1 MFLKY
6 FSIKINVL
14 LIFLVFI
21 KFLILYF
28 CIFKNK
34 LSLFLSLQKY
44 KIKNW
49 IKPLEINKNLVFL
62 KEYFQKRKIGF
73 YVDVGCF
80 HPIRFS
86 NTLFLYNKGWSGLNI
101 DLSKKSVDLF
111 NISRPRDL
119 NLNYGVGDKNC
130 EMEFFYNKDFFQ
142 SNTLNKE
149 FKNYFLKS
157 EKIKT
162 KKIEVKTLDFLLNSY
177 FPGKKIDLLD
187 IDAEGFDYEVLK
199 GINFKKNIIDLIMIE
214 VHHFSKETTDKSLKI
229 RKLLEEEDFFLIYGD
244 YPGNCVFK
252 NKKLN

>member
-1 MFLKY
+1 M
-6 FSIKINVL
+6 IKM
-14 LIFLVFI
+14 
-21 KFLILYF
+21 LY
-28 CIFKNK
+28 K
-34 LSLFLSLQKY
+34 LSLFLGLQKY
-44 KIKNW
+44 KIKNF

-62 KEYFQKRKIGF
+62 KKYFQKRKIGF

-86 NTLFLYNKGWSGLNI
+86 NTLFLYKKGWSGLNI
-101 DLSKKSVDLF
+101 DLSKKSIDLF

-119 NLNYGVGDKNC
+119 NLNYGIGDKNY
-130 EMEFFYNKDFFQ
+130 EKEFFYNKDFFQ
-142 SNTLNKE
+142 SNTFNKE

-157 EKIKT
+157 EDIKT

-214 VHHFSKETTDKSLKI
+214 VHHFSKETIDKSFKI
-229 RKLLEEEDFFLIYGD
+229 RKLLEEEDFFIIYGD
-244 YPGNCVFK
+244 YPGNCIFK

>member
-1 MFLKY
+1 M
-6 FSIKINVL
+6 
-14 LIFLVFI
+14 
-21 KFLILYF
+21 LY
-28 CIFKNK
+28 K

-44 KIKNW
+44 KIKNL
-49 IKPLEINKNLVFL
+49 IKPLEINKNLIFL

-86 NTLFLYNKGWSGLNI
+86 NTLFLYKKGWSGLNI
-101 DLSKKSVDLF
+101 DLSKKSIDLF

-119 NLNYGVGDKNC
+119 NLNYGIGEKNC
-130 EMEFFYNKDFFQ
+130 EKEFFYNKDFFQ
-142 SNTLNKE
+142 SNTFNKE

-157 EKIKT
+157 GDLKK